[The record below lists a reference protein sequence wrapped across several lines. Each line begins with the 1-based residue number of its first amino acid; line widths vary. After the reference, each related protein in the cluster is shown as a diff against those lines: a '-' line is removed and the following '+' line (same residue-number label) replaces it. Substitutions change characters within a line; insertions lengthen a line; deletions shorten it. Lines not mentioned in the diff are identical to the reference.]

1 MKVLVAFATRHE
13 ATAEIA
19 ERVGDTLRDVLTA
32 AEHTAV
38 VDVRDVHKVGDVAD
52 YDAVLVGSAIYLG
65 RWLESAERFL
75 EDNADD
81 LQRRPVWLFAS
92 GPVGEPL
99 LPSQEPAE
107 VDDLLALSGARA
119 HQLFAGRLRPAELDH
134 AERALIGVTHVAEGD
149 FRDWSEIG
157 HWAAEVAD
165 ELLDVLADTG

>member
-19 ERVGDTLRDVLTA
+19 ERVGDVLREILTDTD
-32 AEHTAV
+32 HTAV
-38 VDVRDVHKVGDVAD
+38 VEVRDVHKVGDVDD

-75 EDNADD
+75 TDNADD
-81 LQRRPVWLFAS
+81 LRLRPVWLFAS

-99 LPSQEPAE
+99 LPSQEPLE
-107 VDDLLALSGARA
+107 VDDLLAVSGARA

-134 AERALIGVTHVAEGD
+134 RERTVIGATHAAEGD
-149 FRDWSEIG
+149 FRDWSEIN
-157 HWAAEVAD
+157 HWAALVAD
-165 ELLDVLADTG
+165 ELLDVLAETG